1 MESTPRCCSSLKLSD
16 AKSGPERKGRGK
28 ERQKTFDRFEEVSW
42 SAQISP
48 IYVGERVKMWSKNVG
63 IFLAQNGESRDIR
76 RTSALFFS
84 AFLFASFKIGVDRQ
98 IEVVGSLD

>member
-1 MESTPRCCSSLKLSD
+1 MPNLD
-16 AKSGPERKGRGK
+16 PRGK
-28 ERQKTFDRFEEVSW
+28 VEEKNDKRTFDRFEEVSW